1 MAHLMANF
9 RLLRLQLME
18 SQLDVWM
25 AEFHTL
31 LTYENPS
38 LTDEKDTEK
47 ESPVDALGSA
57 VCQVRHDLPDFPHC
71 YHCSH
76 FPHPSHLLSLSPLL
90 SSQNINLFMETN
102 EEEFQKYL
110 SAFVSDVWHLLMKVS
125 LRPGQD
131 PLVMN
136 AIKFLTTVSRSVH
149 YGLFSGAGALQQI
162 CEKVVVP
169 NSSARAE
176 DEEVFETNP
185 LEYIRRDV
193 EGSDSDTRVRLF
205 ILTPPLP

>member
-1 MAHLMANF
+1 MLETTKKLSSILSQTVDLETLKLVLSASRYACRIFFSLNAPG
-9 RLLRLQLME
+9 LTPLIE
-18 SQLDVWM
+18 SQLDAWM

-31 LTYENPS
+31 LSYENPS
-38 LTDEKDTEK
+38 LTDDKDTEK
-47 ESPVDALGSA
+47 ESPVDALRSA
-57 VCQVRHDLPDFPHC
+57 VC
-71 YHCSH
+71 
-76 FPHPSHLLSLSPLL
+76 
-90 SSQNINLFMETN
+90 QNINLFMETN

-110 SAFVSDVWHLLMKVS
+110 SAFVSDVWQLLMKVS

-131 PLVMN
+131 ALVMN

-176 DEEVFETNP
+176 DEEVFEINP
-185 LEYIRRDV
+185 LEYIRR
-193 EGSDSDTRVRLF
+193 
-205 ILTPPLP
+205 